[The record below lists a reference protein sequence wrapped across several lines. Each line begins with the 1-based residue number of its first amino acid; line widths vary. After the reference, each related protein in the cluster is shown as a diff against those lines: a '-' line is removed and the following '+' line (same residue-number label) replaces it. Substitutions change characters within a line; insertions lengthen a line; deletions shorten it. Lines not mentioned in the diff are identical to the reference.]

1 MLMVWS
7 KSTFT
12 SCHAHS
18 LKFPGFSFS
27 LPTDTT
33 FTLTNVMSTLETV
46 QKWKGVAV
54 QLDIPCVK
62 YWLKDHSDTVINY
75 YITNSPGAS
84 WSALAGA
91 LYYCGEQ
98 RGLTKVTRYFQ
109 RQPGMCG
116 KAFILIKKL
125 INFRYI

>member
-1 MLMVWS
+1 MLMVWNRA
-7 KSTFT
+7 FLQVVM
-12 SCHAHS
+12 HS

-46 QKWKGVAV
+46 QDWENLGAQLGIPYPKWK
-54 QLDIPCVK
+54 
-62 YWLKDHSDTVINY
+62 WKDGDTIINY
-75 YITNSPGAS
+75 YITGCPGAS

-91 LYYCGEQ
+91 LYYHGEQ
-98 RGLTKVTRYFQ
+98 TALTKVSSYFQ

-116 KAFILIKKL
+116 SAFRTTLR
-125 INFRYI
+125 N

>member
-1 MLMVWS
+1 MQVVMHRV
-7 KSTFT
+7 
-12 SCHAHS
+12 

-46 QKWKGVAV
+46 QKWIDLGE
-54 QLDIPCVK
+54 QLGIPFSK
-62 YWLKDHSDTVINY
+62 RWSKDRHTITNY
-75 YITNSPGAS
+75 YVTSCPGAS

-91 LYYCGEQ
+91 LYYRGEQ
-98 RGLTKVTRYFQ
+98 TALTKVSSYFQ

-116 KAFILIKKL
+116 RAIRSILR
-125 INFRYI
+125 NFLT